1 VYQYTGES
9 AALVPA
15 VRKESICIEHAPTVN
30 GIPLHVGVHVA
41 TCVTSD
47 EDRLRHDRRGSPAS
61 RLTRLA
67 CVMVDEDRLRHV

>member
-15 VRKESICIEHAPTVN
+15 VRNESICVEHAPTVN

-47 EDRLRHDRRGSPAS
+47 EA
-61 RLTRLA
+61 T
-67 CVMVDEDRLRHV
+67 CVMVDEDRLRHG